1 MLELHALKVA
11 RAVLRGGGVCNNTSL
26 PDRRETTR
34 MGDAGFELLRL
45 SPLTRFADPMMM
57 AEEVHALEA
66 DGYRCVRLDC
76 SAWAGEPDFH
86 IAVAAALSF
95 PDYYGHNLDAFNDC
109 IKSLKVVGHRGL
121 VLVFTHWEG
130 FARVAGDR
138 AWHVLDIIACA
149 SCISSGT
156 WAAGRRRTR
165 HCSRRR
171 GHVAFLGFI
180 AHPAPAAAELSRSAA
195 LASSWPVPRGG
206 CYIPGPRSG
215 APAVEAS
222 PSPIPR
228 RPDVR

>member
-1 MLELHALKVA
+1 
-11 RAVLRGGGVCNNTSL
+11 
-26 PDRRETTR
+26 

-149 SCISSGT
+149 SRFRLVYGDRLL
-156 WAAGRRRTR
+156 ALL
-165 HCSRRR
+165 
-171 GHVAFLGFI
+171 HVADPDLRFEPLGRVGVVPSQREWR
-180 AHPAPAAAELSRSAA
+180 ARARAA
-195 LASSWPVPRGG
+195 LARGRG
-206 CYIPGPRSG
+206 QRADAEPGTAADG
-215 APAVEAS
+215 GGM
-222 PSPIPR
+222 
-228 RPDVR
+228 